1 MSIFGYLLKSI
12 QKMGEG
18 IFKIIFDIYANQAT
32 IAQTYA
38 NLIEP
43 KVRLIAGIGA
53 LIYIF
58 GKLITQIANNQEID
72 FFPFLRPFAILLL
85 IPLSPQIC
93 TAIDTFGEEVRSL
106 VNNQNENIA
115 TRVQNQTEKIEK
127 LVEKKWE
134 EIGKN
139 PEKYAAVFNS
149 NLNEDKSGFLGEVM
163 VDFKI
168 GMYKFSEEFKFQILS
183 VVQSILLCLMQIA
196 ECCLLLISISFRIVL
211 RIGFPITVALSIFPG
226 FTSSLAYW
234 FGKYINFAL
243 LPAVAAMYSS
253 IAFNLCDT
261 YIGSYDIETS
271 MATMGVETQQPEFLG
286 LAFIGLLFLSLVGY
300 WQVPSMT
307 AMLVNVGGVGT
318 IVQGA
323 TRTIQNSGTLTT
335 SAFKKSTETTSKSI
349 QSAK

>member
-1 MSIFGYLLKSI
+1 
-12 QKMGEG
+12 MGEG
-18 IFKIIFDIYANQAT
+18 IFKIIFDLYTNQAA

-53 LIYIF
+53 LVYIF

-72 FFPFLRPFAILLL
+72 FFPFLRPFAVLLL

-93 TAIDTFGEEVRSL
+93 SAIDSFGEEVRSL

-115 TRVQNQTEKIEK
+115 TKVQNQTDKIEK

-149 NLNEDKSGFLGEVM
+149 NLNEDKSGFFGEVM

-183 VVQSILLCLMQIA
+183 VIQSILLCLMQIA
-196 ECCLLLISISFRIVL
+196 ECCLLLISIGFRIVL

-261 YIGSYDIETS
+261 YINSYDVES
-271 MATMGVETQQPEFLG
+271 AMATMGVETQQPEFLG
-286 LAFIGLLFLSLVGY
+286 LAFIGLLFLSLIGY
-300 WQVPSMT
+300 IQVPSMT
-307 AMLVNVGGVGT
+307 AMLINVGGVGS

-323 TRTIQNSGTLTT
+323 TRTIQNTGKVTT
-335 SAFKKSTETTSKSI
+335 NAIKKSTESSSSKSI
-349 QSAK
+349 QSVNPQ